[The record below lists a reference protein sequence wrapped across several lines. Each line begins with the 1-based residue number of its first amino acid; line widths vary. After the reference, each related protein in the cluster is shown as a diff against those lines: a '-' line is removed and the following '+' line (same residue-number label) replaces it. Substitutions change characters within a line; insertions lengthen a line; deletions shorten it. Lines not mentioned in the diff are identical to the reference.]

1 MARNPSIV
9 LDALNEPLWPNWCV
23 PSLEHFHK
31 TSIFPFPNWPMHL
44 ALEENLKVDSII
56 VPQQKLSSKYMTKKM
71 IIPSKG
77 RGLTKLK
84 VDHFVLLI
92 RISIQ
97 FYEMDMGN
105 KNGKTT
111 CGMTLD

>member
-1 MARNPSIV
+1 
-9 LDALNEPLWPNWCV
+9 
-23 PSLEHFHK
+23 
-31 TSIFPFPNWPMHL
+31 
-44 ALEENLKVDSII
+44 
-56 VPQQKLSSKYMTKKM
+56 MTKKM

-77 RGLTKLK
+77 TGLTKLK

-97 FYEMDMGN
+97 VYKMDMGN

>member
-1 MARNPSIV
+1 MS
-9 LDALNEPLWPNWCV
+9 EM
-23 PSLEHFHK
+23 
-31 TSIFPFPNWPMHL
+31 SIFPFPNRPMHL
-44 ALEENLKVDSII
+44 TLEENLKIDSII
-56 VPQQKLSSKYMTKKM
+56 VPQQNLSSKYMTKKM
-71 IIPSKG
+71 IITSKG
-77 RGLTKLK
+77 TGLSKLI

-111 CGMTLD
+111 RGMTLD

>member
-1 MARNPSIV
+1 
-9 LDALNEPLWPNWCV
+9 
-23 PSLEHFHK
+23 
-31 TSIFPFPNWPMHL
+31 MHL
-44 ALEENLKVDSII
+44 ALEENLKIDRII
-56 VPQQKLSSKYMTKKM
+56 VPQQKLSSKDMTKKM

>member
-1 MARNPSIV
+1 
-9 LDALNEPLWPNWCV
+9 
-23 PSLEHFHK
+23 
-31 TSIFPFPNWPMHL
+31 MHL
-44 ALEENLKVDSII
+44 ALEENLKIDSII
-56 VPQQKLSSKYMTKKM
+56 VPQQKLSSKDMTKKM

-84 VDHFVLLI
+84 EDHFVLLI

>member
-1 MARNPSIV
+1 
-9 LDALNEPLWPNWCV
+9 
-23 PSLEHFHK
+23 
-31 TSIFPFPNWPMHL
+31 MHL
-44 ALEENLKVDSII
+44 ALEENLKIDSII
-56 VPQQKLSSKYMTKKM
+56 VPQQKLSSKDMTKKM
-71 IIPSKG
+71 TIPSKG

>member
-1 MARNPSIV
+1 
-9 LDALNEPLWPNWCV
+9 
-23 PSLEHFHK
+23 
-31 TSIFPFPNWPMHL
+31 MHL
-44 ALEENLKVDSII
+44 ALEENLKIDSVI
-56 VPQQKLSSKYMTKKM
+56 VPQQNLSSKYMTKKM

-77 RGLTKLK
+77 TSLTKLK

-97 FYEMDMGN
+97 VYKMDMGN

>member
-1 MARNPSIV
+1 
-9 LDALNEPLWPNWCV
+9 
-23 PSLEHFHK
+23 
-31 TSIFPFPNWPMHL
+31 
-44 ALEENLKVDSII
+44 
-56 VPQQKLSSKYMTKKM
+56 MTRKM

>member
-1 MARNPSIV
+1 
-9 LDALNEPLWPNWCV
+9 
-23 PSLEHFHK
+23 
-31 TSIFPFPNWPMHL
+31 MHL
-44 ALEENLKVDSII
+44 ALEENLKIDSII
-56 VPQQKLSSKYMTKKM
+56 VTQQKLSSKDMTKKM